1 MSGERNGIHLIKE
14 ETLME
19 LFNLIFNMKERVR
32 EKEESI
38 FIIVHV
44 LIIKCNSNQVEKEE
58 EEVRNF
64 SLVLW
69 ISL

>member
-44 LIIKCNSNQVEKEE
+44 LIIKCNSNQAEEEE